1 MNLKPVSRTFRSL
14 GRAAKRNA
22 PVISLVIAG
31 VSFVGATISAIKA
44 TSVSVRQI
52 DKATEEKGEKLS
64 AKEIIKAC
72 GKNYIPTALATAT
85 GVTALVIGGRGY
97 HTRYKS
103 VAALLA
109 ATETSKKQL
118 EEVVLEKFGEK
129 KFEEVQNEVAK
140 KQLETDPVSKSS
152 VYSTGK
158 GTTLC
163 KDSLSGRY
171 FRCDIEQIKR
181 GLNAF
186 NERLL
191 KCECLD
197 YNELF
202 YCIDPRM
209 EEISFGGDVGW
220 NIRDGL
226 LTLHYT
232 TQLADTG
239 EPCLVISYPVPPSI
253 HFDRY

>member
-1 MNLKPVSRTFRSL
+1 MNLKPLSKSLRSL
-14 GRAAKRNA
+14 GKAAKRNA

-44 TSVSVRQI
+44 TSVSVRQVE
-52 DKATEEKGEKLS
+52 KATEEKGEELT
-64 AKEIIKAC
+64 AKEIIKTC

-85 GVTALVIGGRGY
+85 GIAGLVMGGRGY

-118 EEVVLEKFGEK
+118 EDVILEKFGEK
-129 KFEEVQNEVAK
+129 KFEEVQSEVAK
-140 KQLETDPVSKSS
+140 KQLEADPVSKADI
-152 VYSTGK
+152 YCTGK

-181 GLNAF
+181 GLNHF

-191 KCECLD
+191 SCEYLD

-202 YCIDPRM
+202 YCIDPAM

-226 LTLHYT
+226 LKLHYT
-232 TQLADTG
+232 SQLTDTG
-239 EPCLVISYPVPPSI
+239 EPCLVISYPNPPSI